1 MLSRK
6 ILEAHRWKNSL
17 DESDVRYIW
26 KVLEKLPEDSKVIIF
41 LRYWRN
47 IEFDEIA
54 ETLGLSLRK
63 IKFIHD
69 MTLRLLSKVFLHNLN
84 DQKTNYGR

>member
-1 MLSRK
+1 MLSQK
-6 ILEAHRWKNSL
+6 ILETQHWKNSL

-54 ETLGLSLRK
+54 ETLGVSLRK

-69 MTLRLLSKVFLHNLN
+69 MTLRLLSKVFLNNLN
-84 DQKTNYGR
+84 DQKTT